1 MAAALQGHVLEV
13 QRQWAD
19 TGDPA
24 LQCLADSLLQPKNV
38 LIAVAR
44 SGEADV
50 DRFW

>member
-1 MAAALQGHVLEV
+1 MGLAALVSLMH
-13 QRQWAD
+13 
-19 TGDPA
+19 PA
-24 LQCLADSLLQPKNV
+24 LQCLSDSPLQPKNV

>member
-1 MAAALQGHVLEV
+1 MGLAALVSLMYPGL
-13 QRQWAD
+13 QR
-19 TGDPA
+19 
-24 LQCLADSLLQPKNV
+24 LADSLLQPKNV